1 MGYIK
6 AIAVHRA
13 AFQGMHQ
20 QQEEL
25 YQAYAARLKAKA
37 ELCQYRIV
45 ARACKK
51 DLCNCSRHNRQLYYR
66 DEMVGTQLEAGA
78 FNKEHQDKLLSKT
91 NSLHSLEDKLCVLQ
105 KSDSSSATLSG
116 QIQPTAVVKVEP
128 SKCSTCH
135 TEAVV
140 EVKTLEPSKC
150 SICHKVHKECA
161 KCQRKHPCTID
172 CHNCKKAGRN

>member
-1 MGYIK
+1 MHEE
-6 AIAVHRA
+6 VHRA

-78 FNKEHQDKLLSKT
+78 FNKEHQAKLLTKT
-91 NSLHSLEDKLCVLQ
+91 DSLPSLEDKLCVLENLE
-105 KSDSSSATLSG
+105 SSSATLSG
-116 QIQPTAVVKVEP
+116 HIQPTAVVK
-128 SKCSTCH
+128 CSTCH
-135 TEAVV
+135 
-140 EVKTLEPSKC
+140 P
-150 SICHKVHKECA
+150 
-161 KCQRKHPCTID
+161 
-172 CHNCKKAGRN
+172 